1 MCRDYRPDDRQNF
14 WAETLAD
21 PCTVSAT
28 ASAIHIVR
36 VTNLKSEGKRVVRL
50 EARLLEP
57 YTHLEFRGPYV
68 TSPREWSVNL
78 PFTGSRRAEKA
89 EILDIEL
96 HRNNAPIRKKTLERV
111 TLDIWY
117 HHGSVNTTTR
127 PADQTYLI
135 NVSVQ

>member
-1 MCRDYRPDDRQNF
+1 MCSHYRPDDNQNF

-21 PCTVSAT
+21 PCTVSAA

-36 VTNLKSEGKRVVRL
+36 VTSLKSKGKRAAFLV
-50 EARLLEP
+50 AQLLEP

-68 TSPREWSVNL
+68 TSPREWITKL
-78 PFTGSRRAEKA
+78 PFSGNRRPERA
-89 EILDIEL
+89 EILDMEL
-96 HRNNAPIRKKTLERV
+96 HRNKAPIRKTITERV

-117 HHGSVNTTTR
+117 DLDAKQAPNR